1 MARGNCLFLSAL
13 ELTVEFPTWYIPEI
27 KVKKT
32 LLALVILFTF
42 LAQGYA
48 QEIETLRQKID
59 NIITAKKATVGV
71 AINGIK
77 IKDTLSI
84 NGQKHFPMQSV
95 FKFPIA
101 LTILSEIDKG
111 NLSLDQNIDI
121 NKDELLPG
129 LWSPI
134 RKKYPEGVTL
144 TLGKTIEYT
153 VALSDNVGC
162 DVLLKLLGDPQAV
175 ENYFSSLGFKDFEV
189 KINEETMQ
197 NNWELQFLNW
207 TTPKEANKILA
218 TFYEN
223 KNGLL
228 SQESYDFIW
237 DVMKGTQTGKNR
249 LRGQLPEETIVAHKT
264 GWSGKHK
271 ETGITAAVNN
281 IGIVFLPNG
290 EYFTISVF
298 ITDSEED
305 LEASEKIISDISRA
319 AWDYFIDH

>member
-1 MARGNCLFLSAL
+1 MQKKSPIIFFFFLIVFAEGHS
-13 ELTVEFPTWYIPEI
+13 
-27 KVKKT
+27 
-32 LLALVILFTF
+32 
-42 LAQGYA
+42 

-59 NIITAKKATVGV
+59 SILSTKNAIVGV

-77 IKDTLSI
+77 TSDTLSI
-84 NGQKHFPMQSV
+84 NGEKHFPMQSV

-101 LTILSEIDKG
+101 LTILSEVDKG
-111 NLSLDQNIDI
+111 NLSLDQEIEI
-121 NKDELLPG
+121 KKSELLPG

-134 RKKYPEGVTL
+134 RKKYPEGITL
-144 TLGKTIEYT
+144 TIAEIIEYT

-162 DVLLKLLGDPQAV
+162 DALLRLLGKPQAV
-175 ENYFSSLGFKDFEV
+175 EDYFSSIGFKDFAV

-223 KNGLL
+223 KNDLL
-228 SQESYDFIW
+228 SKENYDFIW
-237 DVMKGTQTGKNR
+237 NIMKGTKTGKNR

-290 EYFTISVF
+290 EYFIISVF
-298 ITDSEED
+298 VTESEED
-305 LEASEKIISDISRA
+305 FDTNEKVISVISKA
-319 AWDYFIDH
+319 AWDYFTSE

>member
-1 MARGNCLFLSAL
+1 M
-13 ELTVEFPTWYIPEI
+13 
-27 KVKKT
+27 KKT
-32 LLALVILFTF
+32 PLALLVLFIFFTE
-42 LAQGYA
+42 GYA
-48 QEIETLRQKID
+48 QEIETLKLKIED
-59 NIITAKKATVGV
+59 VINSKKAVVGV
-71 AINGIK
+71 AINGMEP
-77 IKDTLSI
+77 KDTLSI
-84 NGQKHFPMQSV
+84 NGQGHFPMQSV

-111 NLSLDQNIDI
+111 NLSLDQKIEI
-121 NKDELLPG
+121 KKSELLPG

-134 RKKYPEGVTL
+134 REKHPEGGIFTIAEI
-144 TLGKTIEYT
+144 IEYT

-162 DVLLKLLGDPQAV
+162 DALLRLLGEPQAV
-175 ENYFSSLGFKDFEV
+175 ENYFSSLGFKDFAV

-197 NNWELQFLNW
+197 GNWDLQFLNW

-218 TFYEN
+218 AFYEN

-228 SQESYDFIW
+228 SKESYDFIW
-237 DVMKGTQTGKNR
+237 NIMKGTKTGKNR

-290 EYFTISVF
+290 EYFAISVF
-298 ITDSEED
+298 VSESPED
-305 LEASEKIISDISRA
+305 FETNEKIIADISKA
-319 AWDYFIDH
+319 AWDYFIDK